1 MIFPFFTLFSAIYLT
16 ALAFPTAPLP
26 AQPVPLGPAK
36 KGRKDTAHWGV
47 PGLAG
52 YRHAAARR
60 GTGIGLLR
68 LGFVSWAVPRD
79 FSSELL

>member
-1 MIFPFFTLFSAIYLT
+1 M

-26 AQPVPLGPAK
+26 AQPVPLGLAK
-36 KGRKDTAHWGV
+36 KRRKDTAHWGV

-52 YRHAAARR
+52 RRHAAARG
-60 GTGIGLLR
+60 GTGIGLPR
-68 LGFVSWAVPRD
+68 LGFVSWSVPRD